1 MEGWWMAE
9 EIKYKTEGNNNG
21 TRFPSFDTQSA
32 NRDDIEAIFMY
43 HRAPLPP
50 PPSPPLLF
58 VSNLRDGLTTGSIN
72 LLFTF
77 AFALEIARGLF

>member
-9 EIKYKTEGNNNG
+9 EIKYKAEGNNNG

-43 HRAPLPP
+43 H
-50 PPSPPLLF
+50 
-58 VSNLRDGLTTGSIN
+58 
-72 LLFTF
+72 
-77 AFALEIARGLF
+77 